1 MSRLELAQPTCEDPD
16 VLPTGLGTI
25 RLYGESALAWPQTWL
40 RTKIELKNDIISR
53 VSHFISFPTL
63 PPRRRLPHSVLEPDL
78 LLDLGGRLFRFFSPV
93 EHAAHI
99 ADVGGA
105 QPLFRRHE
113 LFLLFLADMMGIR
126 SEE

>member
-53 VSHFISFPTL
+53 VSHFISFLTL
-63 PPRRRLPHSVLEPDL
+63 SPSRRLPHSVLEPDL
-78 LLDLGGRLFRFFSPV
+78 LLDS
-93 EHAAHI
+93 
-99 ADVGGA
+99 
-105 QPLFRRHE
+105 
-113 LFLLFLADMMGIR
+113 
-126 SEE
+126 SEERRVVKGWVRQFRYRWSRYHENKHKQTTKQRGVIEGSQKV

>member
-1 MSRLELAQPTCEDPD
+1 MRS
-16 VLPTGLGTI
+16 
-25 RLYGESALAWPQTWL
+25 
-40 RTKIELKNDIISR
+40 DIYSR

-113 LFLLFLADMMGIR
+113 LFLLFLADR
-126 SEE
+126 SEEHTSELQPLMRISYAVFCLKKKNKTDHDT